1 MLFLSSVVHNMPSK
15 YKVMLLWTIC
25 STYLQAVTS
34 RNEVVLVNR
43 NVTDSFFVGK
53 DGCTNNA
60 TVCPRSATCQAES
73 GLCLCNK
80 DSPNFVNHVENG
92 YSEHGCI
99 KSIDIYKYIG
109 ELYCFY
115 LILLLEVLI

>member
-34 RNEVVLVNR
+34 GNEVVLVNR

-60 TVCPRSATCQAES
+60 SVCPRSATCQAES

-99 KSIDIYKYIG
+99 KSTDIYKCIG
-109 ELYCFY
+109 ELYCFTLFY
-115 LILLLEVLI
+115 C